1 MTNTDR
7 DLSKLTLKELSD
19 ELDALRHTPD
29 ICALEQELMRREEA
43 LPGGPDIRIRHHEHR
58 GPHTTVVAFEVT
70 GATNSFAIR
79 LRITSSKRRQM
90 WLRAMFRW
98 NCRHRRSSIERKT
111 ANTARLTAKSSHT
124 PTSKPASTEM
134 LVTLAI
140 KAIVVD
146 PARRTIEEVML
157 PATPG
162 NPDTGRP
169 RLSRLTRA
177 QDHAARARPAYRGQ

>member
-70 GATNSFAIR
+70 GANEF
-79 LRITSSKRRQM
+79 
-90 WLRAMFRW
+90 FR
-98 NCRHRRSSIERKT
+98 NQV
-111 ANTARLTAKSSHT
+111 ANYILEAAANVAEGDV
-124 PTSKPASTEM
+124 PVE
-134 LVTLAI
+134 
-140 KAIVVD
+140 
-146 PARRTIEEVML
+146 L
-157 PATPG
+157 PP
-162 NPDTGRP
+162 
-169 RLSRLTRA
+169 S
-177 QDHAARARPAYRGQ
+177 QEQH